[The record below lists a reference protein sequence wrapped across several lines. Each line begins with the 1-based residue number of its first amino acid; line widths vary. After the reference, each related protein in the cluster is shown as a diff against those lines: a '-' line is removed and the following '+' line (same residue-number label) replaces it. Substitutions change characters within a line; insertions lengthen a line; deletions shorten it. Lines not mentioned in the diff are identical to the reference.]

1 MDVLLLEKTIVI
13 TSSAPGKQFISS
25 VVCFKDSFYIILHV
39 DAYTFHVN
47 QNPISSYGFGDDS
60 VEVGVQ
66 KIIDSCNTEDELK
79 ARLLELNQGNT
90 TLTINFSD
98 YKKVKVSSFLGVKTL
113 KAMNSAMSYVSC
125 NANKAKGK
133 ELAAFYVHLK

>member
-1 MDVLLLEKTIVI
+1 MDILLLEKTIVI

-47 QNPISSYGFGDDS
+47 QNPISSYNFGDDA

-66 KIIDSCNTEDELK
+66 KIIDSCGTEQELK
-79 ARLLELNQGNT
+79 DKLFALNQNNT
-90 TLTINFSD
+90 TLTVNFSD
-98 YKKVKVSSFLGVKTL
+98 YKKVKISSFLGVKTL
-113 KAMNSAMSYVSC
+113 KAMNNALTYVSC
-125 NANKAKGK
+125 NASKAKGK
-133 ELAAFYVHLK
+133 ELAKFYDHL

>member
-1 MDVLLLEKTIVI
+1 MNTLLLEKTIVI

-25 VVCFKDSFYIILHV
+25 VVCFQDSFYIILHV

-47 QNPISSYGFGDDS
+47 ENPIPSYNFGDDK

-66 KIIDSCNTEDELK
+66 KIIDSCTTEEELK
-79 ARLLELNQGNT
+79 AKLSTLNQGNT

-98 YKKVKVSSFLGVKTL
+98 YKKAKISSFLGVKTL

-125 NANKAKGK
+125 NATKAKGK
-133 ELAAFYVHLK
+133 ELAQFYSHL